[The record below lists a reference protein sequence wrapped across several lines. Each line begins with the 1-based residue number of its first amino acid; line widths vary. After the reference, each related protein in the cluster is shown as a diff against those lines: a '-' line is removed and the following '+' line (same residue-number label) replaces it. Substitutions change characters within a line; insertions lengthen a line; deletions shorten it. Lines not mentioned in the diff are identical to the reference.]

1 MIVEYTR
8 YKNTDERREE
18 FLQAYENAAEYLKTS
33 PACLAY
39 ELSRC
44 TEEPA
49 RYILRIEWKSTDDHL
64 KGFRGGVGF
73 KPFFQL
79 VQPFFPDIEEMLRY
93 ELTEVVH
100 RS

>member
-8 YKNTDERREE
+8 YKITDERREE

-33 PACLAY
+33 PACRAY

-49 RYILRIEWKSTDDHL
+49 RHILRIEWKSTDDHL

-79 VQPFFPDIEEMLRY
+79 VQAFFPDIEEMQRY